1 MNISRFAVQ
10 RPITTAMIYIAVTL
24 LGLFALG
31 RLAIDLIPEL
41 AFPSLSISTSYSG
54 VAPEEIESLITIP
67 IEQALSTIGGVVS
80 MDSLSREGSSRITL
94 RFPWGTDLEAAT
106 NEVRANVERV
116 RPRLPAEA
124 GAPWVGR
131 FDPSQMPI
139 MTLGLSGEL
148 DLAELRRLAG
158 EEISYY
164 LERIDGVAAV
174 TVQGGRSRE
183 VRVELDP
190 ARLQAYGLTI
200 DQIVQAIRAENFNVP
215 AGRIVVGQSQFSL
228 RTLGELK
235 AVEEL
240 ESILVASRD
249 GVSIRLGDIA
259 QIHPVTEDAGAIVR
273 VDGMPGVTVSIQ
285 KQSGANTV
293 QVADAILQTVDE
305 LSLRYPKLVIR
316 PLNDG
321 SRFIRQAVNNVI
333 RSGII
338 GGLLAALILLVF
350 LGTLRSTLIIAIAI
364 PVSIITSFILI
375 DWAGMTLNIMSLG
388 GLALGIGMLV
398 DNSIVVLEN
407 IYRQLKGGKTPKEA
421 AVEGSGEMAAA
432 VVASTLTTL
441 AVFLPLMYVTGMTG
455 ILFRQMSLMVAF
467 SLTCSLAVALTLV
480 PLLCSRLLKAGKN
493 SRYLDVILGN
503 MEDSYGH
510 VLEKAVARPG
520 LVILTACLLILFSFK
535 LIPYLGSEFSPT
547 TDEGEFSISFSL
559 PPGTLLETTDEMV
572 RRVEQLVRETVP
584 ELESMDARAGTGGGQ
599 GGSMG
604 FLNVT
609 LAPRNQRGRSTQ
621 EIIAALRDKL
631 ADIPGPSFW
640 VRAQSSFAER
650 MAAGS
655 LGGSSERITLNI
667 QGQDMALVR
676 EVADELRDVIDQV
689 PGVVNVG
696 LSREETQPEFVLR
709 VDRQRAAKF
718 DLTTSQVANAVQAAV
733 QGRLATQLH
742 VDGQEYGVRVQ
753 LSGANSLSPREIE
766 TLPISIG
773 GGAYVPLHTVARLS
787 LQDSP
792 AAIERL
798 NQKRTVRLTASPE
811 GRDLGSIMT
820 DIQTALLAVEL
831 PEGVTIHYGG
841 EWEEQQRAFR
851 ELLTVL
857 CLAVSLVY
865 IVMACQFESLFDP
878 LIIMFSVPFAL
889 VGVAITLLITN
900 TPLTT
905 QALMGLIMLGGIV
918 VNNAIVLV
926 DYINLLCSRGVPLDE
941 AVITGAKTRLR
952 PILMTTGTTCLA
964 LVPLALELGEGT
976 EIQAPLARTVIGGLL
991 AATLVTLILIPTIY
1005 RLAHRGKVHRAS
1017 PALLVLLLLLAS
1029 PGIKAQGAITLEGAF
1044 EQALKTNHRL
1054 MQARWKLEAAES
1066 KLRELEGAWGPHL
1079 TLDGEWQA
1087 ADPAQRAGAAFTA
1100 RGSLPT
1106 TEPISWQLARLAV
1119 EGAWGELADEEE
1131 AVRLAVLTA
1140 YVNVLRS
1147 QGAVQGARLVQRQ
1160 LEALVD
1166 EISLRKELG
1175 VAGELELRQA
1185 QAQCRAG
1192 ELALAR
1198 AENRLELARARLA
1211 QEMGVPL
1218 PQDGELLPIPS
1229 DSMAVEV
1236 DGALDRRWDVAQA
1249 RLKLRQGELQARA
1262 RVRGDRPVFSISGS
1276 LRADEGSAKLGWD
1289 TRDRALSLT
1298 VQRDL
1303 FQYGE
1308 RVRSPGSLQEE
1319 GWSVNV
1325 GVSWPIFDGG
1335 EERERFLQDELG
1347 LEQLRCALAQ
1357 QERAASLA
1365 IQDALLAAEEAQTQ
1379 VELAYLDWQM
1389 AKERLRLM
1397 EEGLAM
1403 GAETAYGLLEAEI
1416 AAARG
1421 KQAWQEAK
1429 WNALLARAQLRRAAG
1444 QPVWM
1449 EGED

>member
-1 MNISRFAVQ
+1 MNISRFAVH
-10 RPITTAMIYIAVTL
+10 RPVTTAMIYIAVTL

-67 IEQALSTIGGVVS
+67 IEQAVSTVSGVVS
-80 MDSLSREGSSRITL
+80 MDSLSREGSSRVTL
-94 RFPWGTDLEAAT
+94 RFPWGTDLEAAA
-106 NEVRANVERV
+106 NEVRASVERV
-116 RPRLPAEA
+116 RSRLPAEA
-124 GAPWVGR
+124 SAPWVGR
-131 FDPSQMPI
+131 YDPSQMPI

-148 DLAELRRLAG
+148 DLAELRRLAA

-228 RTLGELK
+228 RTLGELR

-240 ESILVASRD
+240 EAILVANRD
-249 GVSIRLGDIA
+249 GVSIRLGDVA
-259 QIHPVTEDAGAIVR
+259 QIRPVAEDAGAIVR
-273 VDGMPGVTVSIQ
+273 VDGMPGVTISIQ

-293 QVADAILQTVDE
+293 RVSDAVRQTVDE
-305 LSLRYPKLVIR
+305 LSLRYPKLNIR
-316 PLNDG
+316 PLNDS

-333 RSGII
+333 FSGIV
-338 GGLLAALILLVF
+338 GGLLAAFILLFF
-350 LGTLRSTLIIAIAI
+350 LGSIRSTLIISIAI

-398 DNSIVVLEN
+398 DNSIIVLEN
-407 IYRQLKGGKTPKEA
+407 IYRHLKGGKEVKEA

-432 VVASTLTTL
+432 VIASTLTTL
-441 AVFLPLMYVTGMTG
+441 AVFLPLMYLTGMTG
-455 ILFRQMSLMVAF
+455 ILFRQLSLMVAF
-467 SLTCSLAVALTLV
+467 SLTCSLAVSLTLV
-480 PLLCSRLLKAGKN
+480 PFLCSRLLKAGRN
-493 SRYLDVILGN
+493 ARYLDRILEGL
-503 MEDSYGH
+503 EESYGH
-510 VLEKAVARPG
+510 VLAKAVKRPG
-520 LVILTACLLILFSFK
+520 VVISTACLLIAFSLG

-547 TDEGEFSISFSL
+547 TDEGAFSISFSL
-559 PPGTLLETTDEMV
+559 PPGTLLGTTDEMV

-584 ELESMDARAGTGGGQ
+584 ELESINARAGSGGGQ
-599 GGSMG
+599 GGGMG

-609 LAPRNQRGRSTQ
+609 LVPRNQRDRSTQ
-621 EIIAALRDKL
+621 EIIAEMREKL

-650 MAAGS
+650 LASGS
-655 LGGSSERITLNI
+655 LGGSSERITINI
-667 QGQDMALVR
+667 QGQDLDLVR
-676 EVADELRDVIDQV
+676 EVADELRGLVSQV

-709 VDRQRAAKF
+709 VDRHRAAEF
-718 DLTTSQVANAVQAAV
+718 GLSTSQVASAVQAAV
-733 QGRLATQLH
+733 QGRVATQLH
-742 VDGQEYGVRVQ
+742 VNGQEYGVRVQ
-753 LSGANSLSPREIE
+753 LADAGSMSPKEIE
-766 TLPISIG
+766 TLPMSIG
-773 GGAYVPLHTVARLS
+773 GGAYVPLHTVAALS

-811 GRDLGSIMT
+811 GRDLGSVMG
-820 DIQTALLAVEL
+820 DIQAALADVEL

-865 IVMACQFESLFDP
+865 IVMACQFESLLDP

-889 VGVAITLLITN
+889 VGVVVTLLITD

-926 DYINLLCSRGVPLDE
+926 DYVNLLRSRGVPLDE
-941 AVITGAKTRLR
+941 AVVAGCKTRLR
-952 PILMTTGTTCLA
+952 PIMMTTGTTCLA
-964 LVPLALELGEGT
+964 LVPLALELGEGA
-976 EIQAPLARTVIGGLL
+976 EIQAPLARTVIGGLM

-1005 RLAHRGKVHRAS
+1005 HLVHRRRVRRAGAS
-1017 PALLVLLLLLAS
+1017 AVLVLLLLLAS
-1029 PGIKAQGAITLEGAF
+1029 PGAFAQGAITLEGAF
-1044 EQALKTNHRL
+1044 AQALETSHRV
-1054 MQARWKLEAAES
+1054 MQARLKLEGAES
-1066 KLRELEGAWGPHL
+1066 KLRELEASRGPQL
-1079 TLDGEWQA
+1079 ILDGEWQGTE
-1087 ADPAQRAGAAFTA
+1087 PAQRAGVAFTA
-1100 RGSLPT
+1100 RGWLPT
-1106 TEPISWQLARLAV
+1106 TEPLSWQLARLAV
-1119 EGAWGELADEEE
+1119 EGARRELADEEE
-1131 AVRLAVLTA
+1131 AVKLAVLEA
-1140 YVNVLRS
+1140 YVDVLKS
-1147 QGAVQGARLVQRQ
+1147 QAAVQVARLVQGQ
-1160 LEALVD
+1160 LDALL
-1166 EISLRKELG
+1166 EQARLRKELG
-1175 VAGELELRQA
+1175 MAGELELRQA
-1185 QAQCRAG
+1185 QAQQRAG

-1218 PQDGELLPIPS
+1218 PEEGELLPVS
-1229 DSMAVEV
+1229 LDAAAVDL
-1236 DGALDRRWDVAQA
+1236 DGALHRRWDVAQA
-1249 RLKLRQGELQARA
+1249 RLRLVQAELQAKA
-1262 RVRGDRPVFSISGS
+1262 RVRGDRPVLTISGS
-1276 LRADEGSAKLGWD
+1276 LRGDEGSARLAWD
-1289 TRDRALSLT
+1289 TKDRALSLT

-1303 FQYGE
+1303 LQYGD
-1308 RVRSPGSLQEE
+1308 RPAGSFQEE

-1325 GVSWPIFDGG
+1325 GISWPIFDGG
-1335 EERERFLQDELG
+1335 EEKERSWQEELG
-1347 LEQLRCALAQ
+1347 LEQLRAALAQ
-1357 QERAASLA
+1357 QELAASLA
-1365 IQDALLAAEEAQTQ
+1365 IQDALLAAEEAEAQ

-1389 AKERLRLM
+1389 AEERLRLM
-1397 EEGLAM
+1397 EEGLAI
-1403 GAETAYGLLEAEI
+1403 GAQTPYGLLEAEI

-1421 KQAWQEAK
+1421 KQAWHEAR
-1429 WNALLARAQLRRAAG
+1429 WNALLAQARLRRAAG